1 MTATATPDLCVI
13 GAGSGGLSAAAGAAQ
28 LGASV
33 VLIEKHKM
41 GGDCLNYGCVPSKS
55 LLAAAKR
62 AQMMR
67 DAGPF
72 GIKAVEPGIDHRL
85 VNEHVKSVI
94 AAIAPNDSVERFTGL
109 GVRVILG
116 AGKFKDKSTV
126 EVNGEAIKARR
137 FVIATGSSPAIP
149 PIPGLDK
156 ISYFTNE
163 TIFDVNYRIGHLI
176 VIGGGPI
183 GLELAQAHRRLG
195 SEVTVIESLAPL
207 WRDDPELA
215 GVVVNRLRDEGVRI
229 LDHARVERVEP
240 FGQNVQV
247 VFTKD
252 GRSYSIDGT
261 HLLIATG
268 RTPNVEGLNLEAAG
282 VKFDRSGIAVNN
294 GLRTS
299 NSRIYAIGDVAGK
312 LQFTHVAGYHASVV
326 VKNALFKW
334 PASAD
339 HSGLPRVTY
348 TEPELAQVGLTE
360 DEARKQH
367 GSSLRVLRWPFHEN
381 DRAQAERVTG
391 GFLKVIATKSGRILG
406 AGAAGHNAGEII
418 QLWSLAMQG
427 GINMRAMASY
437 VAPYPTIAEVN
448 KRAAVTYFLPS
459 LANPLIRSVIGW
471 VARLG

>member
-1 MTATATPDLCVI
+1 
-13 GAGSGGLSAAAGAAQ
+13 
-28 LGASV
+28 
-33 VLIEKHKM
+33 
-41 GGDCLNYGCVPSKS
+41 
-55 LLAAAKR
+55 
-62 AQMMR
+62 
-67 DAGPF
+67 
-72 GIKAVEPGIDHRL
+72 
-85 VNEHVKSVI
+85 
-94 AAIAPNDSVERFTGL
+94 
-109 GVRVILG
+109 
-116 AGKFKDKSTV
+116 
-126 EVNGEAIKARR
+126 
-137 FVIATGSSPAIP
+137 
-149 PIPGLDK
+149 
-156 ISYFTNE
+156 
-163 TIFDVNYRIGHLI
+163 
-176 VIGGGPI
+176 
-183 GLELAQAHRRLG
+183 
-195 SEVTVIESLAPL
+195 
-207 WRDDPELA
+207 
-215 GVVVNRLRDEGVRI
+215 LRDEGVRI

-282 VKFDRSGIAVNN
+282 IKFDRSGIAVNN